1 MFNSENIAFQ
11 LSPFQEKAISALKAG
26 SHALITA
33 HTGSGKTL
41 PAEFA
46 IEYFNNL
53 KKKVIYT
60 APIKALSN
68 QKFHEFTKK
77 FPKISFGI
85 LTGDIKFNPEADVL
99 IMTTEIL
106 RNTLYQMLLKTRSL
120 TPLDFEMNIEKDLGC
135 VIFDEVHYINDP
147 GRGKIWEETIMLLPE
162 CVQML
167 MLSATIQRP
176 KRFADWI
183 TTIKAKNSTE
193 GKQVVICSTEERVV
207 PLTHYLW
214 MSRHNNVDGM
224 SDSATKRLAIEMCN
238 QPVVIKQQS
247 GQFNELAYEK
257 MNKIQ
262 RAWRKDKINVKKVFG
277 LNKLV
282 EYLNREN
289 MLPAISFVFSRNKVE
304 EYAQEIEKS
313 LHPKD
318 SNMPQLVEKECKTIL
333 SKLSNHLEYT
343 NLPEFNLLMKLLE
356 KGIAIHHSGIAPV
369 LREMVE
375 LLFSKGYIKLLFA
388 TETFAVGINMPTKTV
403 IFTGAE
409 KYDGYSMRVMHSHE
423 YTQMAGRAGR
433 RGLDTVG
440 YVIHCCNMF
449 DMPPVNDYR
458 QMLSGK
464 SQLFTSEFK
473 LGYNEVLNMM
483 PTDGSC
489 GSSQENVVERIS
501 SYVYNSLLYQDIE
514 SEQTESQ
521 DRLKTM
527 DIAYTQHK
535 EKYNSVKTTSADVI
549 HEYMEKNNM
558 VKNLNNKK
566 RKRMEQDIKQ
576 MEQDNKHLLRD
587 IEMYNELE
595 NERLEIEQEREYLN
609 RIENYIPTQINRVLS
624 VLVDNGCLNESYE
637 KTCRGDCV
645 TKIQEVH
652 PLVMIDL
659 LKQTYNFAEFTAN
672 DLVAFLSCFT
682 NITIKDEYRV
692 SSYAIDRIGV
702 NKDLEDSLKL
712 IKPAFDK
719 YEDIEIKEG
728 LDTGL
733 EREYHF
739 DMVKTLLDWCNADT
753 EMKCKVVIQQ
763 AQYDKGLFLGEFI
776 KSLLKV
782 VNIVNELKNIALIL
796 NDVSFQH
803 KLTYCEEKVM
813 KFVVTN
819 QSLYL

>member
-1 MFNSENIAFQ
+1 MFAGFS
-11 LSPFQEKAISALKAG
+11 LSPFQLDAINALTEG
-26 SHALITA
+26 NHVLITA

-41 PAEFA
+41 PAEWSISHFH
-46 IEYFNNL
+46 
-53 KKKVIYT
+53 KKGKKVIYT

-68 QKFHEFTKK
+68 QKFHEFSKM
-77 FPKISFGI
+77 FPSISFGI

-106 RNTLYQMLLKTRSL
+106 RNTLYQMLLKNKSIVQ
-120 TPLDFEMNIEKDLGC
+120 LDFEMDIERELGC
-135 VIFDEVHYINDP
+135 VIFDEVHYINDA
-147 GRGKIWEETIMLLPE
+147 GRGKIWEETIMLLPK

-167 MLSATIQRP
+167 MLSATIQNP

-183 TTIKAKNSTE
+183 TGLKTTSHPNDNKK
-193 GKQVVICSTEERVV
+193 VVICSTDHRVV

-214 MSRHNNVDGM
+214 MARHNNVDGM
-224 SDSATKRLAIEMCN
+224 SDTATKRMAIELCN
-238 QPVVIKQQS
+238 EPVVIKEQS
-247 GQFNELAYEK
+247 GLFNEVVFEK
-257 MNKIQ
+257 MCKIQ
-262 RAWRKDKINVKKVFG
+262 RAWRKDKIDVKKTFG
-277 LNKLV
+277 LNRLV
-282 EYLNREN
+282 EHLNREN

-318 SNMPQLVEKECKTIL
+318 SNMPQMVEKECKTIL

-343 NLPEFNLLMKLLE
+343 NLPEFHLLMKLLE

-409 KYDGYSMRVMHSHE
+409 KFDGNSMRMMQPHE

-449 DMPPVNDYR
+449 DMPSVQDYR

-464 SQLFTSEFK
+464 SQLFTSKFK

-483 PTDGSC
+483 PKDDLADFSR
-489 GSSQENVVERIS
+489 EVVVEKIS
-501 SYVYNSLLYQDIE
+501 SYVCNSMLYQDIE
-514 SEQTESQ
+514 SEIHQVEEQ
-521 DRLKTM
+521 LKMM
-527 DIAYTQHK
+527 DIAYKEQE
-535 EKYNSVKTTSADVI
+535 EKYNSLRSTSPDVI
-549 HEYMEKNNM
+549 TEYMGKKTAVNM
-558 VKNLNNKK
+558 LTNKK
-566 RKRMEQDIKQ
+566 RKRMEQEIRQ
-576 MEQDNKHLLRD
+576 MEENNKHLMRD
-587 IEMYNELE
+587 IEMFNELDYK
-595 NERLEIEQEREYLN
+595 RLEIESEREYKN
-609 RIENYIPTQINRVLS
+609 RIENYIPTQINKVVS
-624 VLVDNGCLNESYE
+624 VLVDNGCLNSTTFQ
-637 KTCRGDCV
+637 KTLQGECV

-659 LKQTYNFAEFTAN
+659 LKQTYNFAEFTAK

-682 NITIKDEYRV
+682 NLSIKEEYQI
-692 SSYAIDRIGV
+692 SPYAIDRIGV

-719 YEDIEIKEG
+719 YEDLEVKEG

-733 EREYHF
+733 EREYHY
-739 DMVKTLLDWCNADT
+739 DMVKSMMDWCDADT

-763 AQYDKGLFLGEFI
+763 VQHEKGVFLGEFI